1 MANKTIKYCTLFLLC
16 CLSFLC
22 TSCFSEVDLGF
33 PHKVSF
39 PKEGGEMIITGEKL
53 YFDAT
58 IRDYHGNSGHTE
70 FGEDGIRYETFDWLK
85 IEFVD
90 TTFNEQLKLYV
101 APNTTNHRRKLYID
115 LWDDPYYQVVKVI
128 QE

>member
-1 MANKTIKYCTLFLLC
+1 MANKTIKNCTLFLLC

-39 PKEGGEMIITGEKL
+39 PKEGGEMIITGEKIN
-53 YFDAT
+53 FDAT

-101 APNTTNHRRKLYID
+101 APNTTNQKRKLYID
-115 LWDDPYYQVVKVI
+115 LWDDPHYQVVKVI